1 MRLFY
6 YLLFVFLSLL
16 VSCAPLGTEEQDFH
30 TLGGQG
36 LNKEYELIYISL
48 NEIERT
54 PIQSVQIGPEET
66 ELRLIAYYPANRK
79 RDCLKDIID
88 TTQLLPDNHFI
99 FSRNK
104 YLDQETEYIIKIATN
119 TSKEPILAG
128 FSVKDAN
135 NTQAYAHF
143 TIYQCAN

>member
-54 PIQSVQIGPEET
+54 PIQSV
-66 ELRLIAYYPANRK
+66 YP
-79 RDCLKDIID
+79 L
-88 TTQLLPDNHFI
+88 
-99 FSRNK
+99 FSDWVLNK
-104 YLDQETEYIIKIATN
+104 
-119 TSKEPILAG
+119 
-128 FSVKDAN
+128 SVIWN
-135 NTQAYAHF
+135 
-143 TIYQCAN
+143 